1 MMKFI
6 GQEEWINKRTGEI
19 RTVDEFERNTGRT
32 EKFMITYLAEIISLI
47 DKLGNQKMKVVKYI
61 LANMDKSN
69 NTLITTT
76 RELAKN
82 SKVGFNTVIE
92 TLKILDTAGIIQRR
106 TGSIMINPRLVN
118 NKRASGEATMMV
130 RYSEFPQK
138 G

>member
-47 DKLGNQKMKVVKYI
+47 DNLGNQKMKVVKYL

-76 RELAKN
+76 TELAKN
-82 SKVGFNTVIE
+82 SKVSYSTVIE

-106 TGSIMINPRLVN
+106 TGSIMINPRLAN

>member
-47 DKLGNQKMKVVKYI
+47 DNLGNQKMKVVKYL

-76 RELAKN
+76 TELAKYR
-82 SKVGFNTVIE
+82 
-92 TLKILDTAGIIQRR
+92 DCQR
-106 TGSIMINPRLVN
+106 S
-118 NKRASGEATMMV
+118 
-130 RYSEFPQK
+130 
-138 G
+138 